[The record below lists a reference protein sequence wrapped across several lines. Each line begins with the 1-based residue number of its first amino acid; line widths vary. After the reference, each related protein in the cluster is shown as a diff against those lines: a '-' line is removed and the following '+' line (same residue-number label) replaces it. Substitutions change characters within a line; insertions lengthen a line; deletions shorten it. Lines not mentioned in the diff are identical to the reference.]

1 MSGSRVK
8 HKNILIFLCTSFIVA
23 LLIWLF
29 YFPPLRY
36 WSYKN
41 GIFGK
46 SALGEVTIT
55 MKDNWYPSFGT
66 EFGRGWLVYLFKK
79 DTRDYPFTG
88 EPYVVFSKLDDSSI
102 SHEIQ
107 FSKVHIDEANDS
119 NYIKKFDYSVNF
131 PWGTAHVFKRSNPD
145 HNYFVLIKEL
155 KLNIITPDISLLNEI
170 ENIDTIQ
177 TNEEK

>member
-1 MSGSRVK
+1 MNKGKARYKSIVVF
-8 HKNILIFLCTSFIVA
+8 ICTSIIVVFV
-23 LLIWLF
+23 LWLI

-36 WSYKN
+36 WSYKHGLIGDSN
-41 GIFGK
+41 LQDLII
-46 SALGEVTIT
+46 S
-55 MKDNWYPSFGT
+55 MKDKWYPSFGT
-66 EFGRGWLVYLFKK
+66 EFGSGWLIYLFKK
-79 DTRDYPFTG
+79 DTRDDPFTN
-88 EPYVVFSKLDDSSI
+88 EPYVVFSKLDNSSI

-119 NYIKKFDYSVNF
+119 NYSKNFDYSVNF

-170 ENIDTIQ
+170 ENIR
-177 TNEEK
+177 TNEKE

>member
-1 MSGSRVK
+1 MTK
-8 HKNILIFLCTSFIVA
+8 IKAKYKNIVILVCTSLIVA
-23 LLIWLF
+23 LFIWLF

-46 SALGEVTIT
+46 SDLGEVTIS
-55 MKDNWYPSFGT
+55 MKDKWYPSFGT

-88 EPYVVFSKLDDSSI
+88 EPYVVFSKLENSSN

-107 FSKVHIDEANDS
+107 FSRVHIDEANDS
-119 NYIKKFDYSVNF
+119 NYIKNFDYSVNF
-131 PWGTAHVFKRSNPD
+131 SWGTAQVFKRSDPN

-155 KLNIITPDISLLNEI
+155 KLNIITPNISLLNEI
-170 ENIDTIQ
+170 ENISSRK
-177 TNEEK
+177 N